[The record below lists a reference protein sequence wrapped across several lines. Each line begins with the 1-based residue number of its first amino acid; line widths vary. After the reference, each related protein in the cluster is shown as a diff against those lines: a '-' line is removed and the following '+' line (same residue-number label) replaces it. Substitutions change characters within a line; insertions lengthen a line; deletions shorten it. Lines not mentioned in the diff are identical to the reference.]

1 MDDSNGLESVEWIIL
16 LLVYGLPLLALIIF
30 GLIGAT
36 VEKRHYASIR
46 AREAA
51 TASLPAVTL
60 RKIISDRVVIDTR
73 LVAAEVAIS
82 HDHFKRFLA
91 NLRKIFGG
99 RLRSYETL
107 VDRARREALL
117 RLKEQCP
124 DASLIANVRFETS
137 MSSSARGNRGLIA
150 VELIAYGT
158 AIRFAPEAA
167 PAA

>member
-1 MDDSNGLESVEWIIL
+1 MDDANGLESFEWIIL
-16 LLVYGLPLLALIIF
+16 LLVYGVPLLALIVF

-46 AREAA
+46 TREAA
-51 TASLPAVTL
+51 TAWLPAVTL
-60 RKIISDRVVIDTR
+60 KRIVSDRVVAEAR
-73 LVAAEVAIS
+73 LVAAEVTIS

-107 VDRARREALL
+107 IDRARREALL

-137 MSSSARGNRGLIA
+137 TVTSSRGNRGVVA
-150 VELIAYGT
+150 VELLVYGT
-158 AIRFAPEAA
+158 AIRYVSEAA
-167 PAA
+167 RAA